1 MRVCKWR
8 PAIRPAATGGPC
20 MEPRQGR
27 QPVGSRGT
35 TTAPP
40 ALVLTAASR
49 SLWLYCSTSTM
60 GPTGSS
66 GPPGPRSL
74 GAGPS
79 ACGRRRPAGPR
90 APPPPPAPT
99 STPSAPPTARSRPS
113 DLRTENPGPSSTVRL
128 FRAQRAEALT
138 GRAGASRKSRSSS
151 AASGAL
157 PEEGASM
164 PHALQPGG
172 TCRAGVSLGPP
183 RPEHRFWGPVGL
195 SACPAAGLRQGTSV
209 APRVQE
215 RQGRRPGHSDS
226 DPSHGPVLLQRLVP
240 IPSHLPAPRGG
251 RRHTCLAWGPWAPVA
266 EGCPVGAGRT

>member
-172 TCRAGVSLGPP
+172 TQHAGQGSAWGPRGQSTGSGDPWASLLVRLLDSAKAQVWPRGCRRDRVVGQATQTRTPAMGLSCSSVWFPFPPTCP
-183 RPEHRFWGPVGL
+183 RPEVEGDT
-195 SACPAAGLRQGTSV
+195 PARLGAR
-209 APRVQE
+209 
-215 RQGRRPGHSDS
+215 GRRSPRA
-226 DPSHGPVLLQRLVP
+226 VL
-240 IPSHLPAPRGG
+240 
-251 RRHTCLAWGPWAPVA
+251 
-266 EGCPVGAGRT
+266 